1 MKKIIFAV
9 ALMTVSA
16 VHAEGRLNLSASID
30 GLPEHEIV
38 FLYGIT
44 SKFIDSTTIS
54 NHAFTFDADIKK
66 GDVFVI
72 QVGRGGDVHKTT
84 ALFLE
89 PGKVSMIGRGPYFEG
104 IQCTGPSYLQEGKEV
119 EKMMTDSV
127 RFKGV
132 LTLDQ
137 DIMEAYKVGDK
148 EKMLELALTKREY
161 DSVKKVMGE
170 QWIMAH
176 RNSPVSATVLN
187 FFVQPQ
193 VSIDSLR
200 WYLAQLGPDA
210 KNNYLADNL
219 SMMTNFSAATING
232 KQAMDF
238 TEPDAEGHSVTLSGL
253 RGKYVLLDFWASW
266 CRPCR
271 DLTPK
276 LKAMY
281 EKFKDKNFTI
291 LSVSL
296 DTDRE
301 KWMKAIAA
309 DGMSWPQVSDLNREN
324 KAAKLYNINAIP
336 ASFLI
341 DPQGNIIGYS
351 PTEETLEKILN
362 KGK

>member
-1 MKKIIFAV
+1 MV
-9 ALMTVSA
+9 
-16 VHAEGRLNLSASID
+16 
-30 GLPEHEIV
+30 
-38 FLYGIT
+38 
-44 SKFIDSTTIS
+44 
-54 NHAFTFDADIKK
+54 
-66 GDVFVI
+66 
-72 QVGRGGDVHKTT
+72 
-84 ALFLE
+84 LFLE
-89 PGKVSMIGRGPYFEG
+89 PGKVSMTGRGPYFEG
-104 IQCTGPSYLQEGKEV
+104 IQCIGPGYLQEGREV

-127 RFKGV
+127 RFKGA

-148 EKMLELALTKREY
+148 ERMLELALTKREY

-176 RNSPVSATVLN
+176 RNSPVSASVLN
-187 FFVQPQ
+187 YFVQPQ

-210 KNNYLADNL
+210 RNNYLVDNL
-219 SMMTNFSAATING
+219 SMVTNFSAATVNG

-238 TEPDAEGHSVTLSGL
+238 TAPDTAGRSVTLSGL

-266 CRPCR
+266 CKPCR
-271 DLTPK
+271 ELTPK

-281 EKFKDKNFTI
+281 EKFKDRNFTI

-301 KWMKAIAA
+301 KWTKAIAA
-309 DGMSWPQVSDLNREN
+309 DGMDWPQVSDLNKEN
-324 KAAKLYNINAIP
+324 KAAKLYGINAIP

-351 PTEETLEKILN
+351 PTEAALEKILN
-362 KGK
+362 KGN